1 MESKCTGG
9 RRHGRRHTK
18 KSKKSHTRRH
28 GRRRH
33 TLRGGVALPS
43 FNGAV
48 SGANG
53 QPAGPD
59 YSASGLSGR
68 AFYPASNYTTGSPST
83 ASANGYSA
91 LGGRRRKSGKSRRKS
106 RRGMRGGGGTGG
118 GGEFGSRIMTSY
130 GGESIGASA
139 PGAAVRGPVYT
150 GSPGV

>member
-18 KSKKSHTRRH
+18 KSKKSHIR
-28 GRRRH
+28 RRRH